1 MPQRVTPSALVGEP
15 ARPGGTLEMTPC
27 TALEDLW
34 I

>member
-15 ARPGGTLEMTPC
+15 ARQGGNPEMTPWM
-27 TALEDLW
+27 ALEDLW